1 MSEKLKQ
8 SLGSFL
14 FFFLNKSDLLS
25 PFWEHKFKFRAGKLE
40 TVSSS
45 DFSVSVSR
53 KTNTK
58 HSNTL
63 KRDAFVWTEWE
74 MNGMTRNAMTVH

>member
-58 HSNTL
+58 H
-63 KRDAFVWTEWE
+63 
-74 MNGMTRNAMTVH
+74 